1 MSSAVRQAPG
11 DTAVLSPSPLARP
24 PPPDRD
30 VCGTPHPHAVP
41 LAALQAHLHL
51 VLVTPPPGL
60 TGSHRIPSRPSC
72 TGCFPASQMDGL
84 LPATGCQVKGH
95 PQEGLSGLL
104 GEVAARSQTSRS
116 VLLPHAE
123 HAVPRGFAVR
133 PSFFCVPSV
142 EAAPKLL
149 PPVAQPGQ
157 GSAWLLTLRKLR
169 ITFSDHF
176 KSEASGSQRVR
187 SWFLHARG
195 CVGLRVPSPAGALG
209 LSWCP
214 WLRSSKDPMALKRC

>member
-1 MSSAVRQAPG
+1 
-11 DTAVLSPSPLARP
+11 
-24 PPPDRD
+24 
-30 VCGTPHPHAVP
+30 
-41 LAALQAHLHL
+41 
-51 VLVTPPPGL
+51 
-60 TGSHRIPSRPSC
+60 
-72 TGCFPASQMDGL
+72 MDGL

-123 HAVPRGFAVR
+123 HAVPRALTVR
-133 PSFFCVPSV
+133 LSFCCVPSV

-176 KSEASGSQRVR
+176 KSEASGSQRE
-187 SWFLHARG
+187 LGRG
-195 CVGLRVPSPAGALG
+195 FCTHVDVWGSESRPLQG
-209 LSWCP
+209 LSGSAGVP
-214 WLRSSKDPMALKRC
+214 G